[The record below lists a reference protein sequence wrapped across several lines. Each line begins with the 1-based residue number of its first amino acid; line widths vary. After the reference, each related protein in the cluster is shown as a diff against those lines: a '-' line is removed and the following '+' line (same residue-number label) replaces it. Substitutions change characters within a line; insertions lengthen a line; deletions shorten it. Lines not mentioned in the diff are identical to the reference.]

1 MGEKGEDQR
10 KRQDWWLRLSFCCKR
25 PAGWGANEVGIRAA
39 GRQQE
44 TSQTDWTE
52 PRFRGQMGLFGESC
66 RSRSRVGQWLLP
78 VR

>member
-1 MGEKGEDQR
+1 MKGKGQR
-10 KRQDWWLRLSFCCKR
+10 KRQDWWLRLSFCKR
-25 PAGWGANEVGIRAA
+25 LLAGWANEAGIRTA

-52 PRFRGQMGLFGESC
+52 PRFRGQMELFGESC
-66 RSRSRVGQWLLP
+66 RPRPRCGQWSLP

>member
-1 MGEKGEDQR
+1 MRRGRGRGRGRIGGYVCHFAED
-10 KRQDWWLRLSFCCKR
+10 LL
-25 PAGWGANEVGIRAA
+25 AGRANEVRFRTA

-66 RSRSRVGQWLLP
+66 RSRSRCGQWWLP

>member
-1 MGEKGEDQR
+1 MRRRRGRVRVRIGGYVCHFARD
-10 KRQDWWLRLSFCCKR
+10 LL
-25 PAGWGANEVGIRAA
+25 AGWANEVRIRKA

-52 PRFRGQMGLFGESC
+52 PRFRGQVELYGESC
-66 RSRSRVGQWLLP
+66 RSRPRWGQWSLP

>member
-1 MGEKGEDQR
+1 MRRGRVRGRGRIGGYVCHFAAKD
-10 KRQDWWLRLSFCCKR
+10 LL
-25 PAGWGANEVGIRAA
+25 AGWANEVGIRTA

-52 PRFRGQMGLFGESC
+52 PRFRGQMGLFGEFC
-66 RSRSRVGQWLLP
+66 RSRSRVGQWWLP